1 MLAKFFKY
9 VMLVEAEVISR
20 IAKKVQETSEDFVRK
35 NADVE
40 YEQSLTN
47 LFDGFDDISQKVK
60 TTISPK
66 FDKVTDSVNKFR
78 DNILD
83 FPKRASK

>member
-1 MLAKFFKY
+1 MLSKFVRY
-9 VMLVEAEVISR
+9 AMLVEAEIVLR

-83 FPKRASK
+83 FPRRAAK